1 MLCAS
6 SHCLSVYG
14 HIIVGRTYSNCAT
27 KDMEEHG
34 DGDLG
39 TDGAGIFHPRPYTNK
54 NDNGSSES
62 LPPEVWAVVMECKCK
77 LCCVVYIIIYDDLF
91 FICERI

>member
-1 MLCAS
+1 
-6 SHCLSVYG
+6 
-14 HIIVGRTYSNCAT
+14 
-27 KDMEEHG
+27 MEEHG

-62 LPPEVWAVVMECKCK
+62 LPPEVWAVVMECKC
-77 LCCVVYIIIYDDLF
+77 VVLYI
-91 FICERI
+91 

>member
-1 MLCAS
+1 
-6 SHCLSVYG
+6 
-14 HIIVGRTYSNCAT
+14 
-27 KDMEEHG
+27 MEEHG

-62 LPPEVWAVVMECKCK
+62 LPPEVWAVIMECKCTNMNTR
-77 LCCVVYIIIYDDLF
+77 IILY
-91 FICERI
+91 EQR